1 MAKKRK
7 DQRFVLGEDTENQIF
22 SLIPKEAKALVEAR
36 EAFEKQLAI
45 AKDALHAAPTDLLA
59 DSLAKSTGRRGGATF
74 EIDPDGKMVMVVSYG
89 GEACDPLTRSTLKP
103 AWTKRN
109 ERKPRKPK
117 VETPEPQPTLEVV
130 ETIPDIKPEPP
141 KKRGGFIK
149 TSVAVSETKVID
161 LDDILDGFDDDSVE
175 EEIAA
180 QVDEVVYENAYVP
193 DKRKK
198 KLRRIPN
205 QKVKRGSVGSTSLSD
220 LAKQAIEKG
229 DDQQ

>member
-1 MAKKRK
+1 M
-7 DQRFVLGEDTENQIF
+7 
-22 SLIPKEAKALVEAR
+22 
-36 EAFEKQLAI
+36 
-45 AKDALHAAPTDLLA
+45 
-59 DSLAKSTGRRGGATF
+59 
-74 EIDPDGKMVMVVSYG
+74 
-89 GEACDPLTRSTLKP
+89 
-103 AWTKRN
+103 
-109 ERKPRKPK
+109 
-117 VETPEPQPTLEVV
+117 ETPEPQPTLEVV
-130 ETIPDIKPEPP
+130 ETTPDIKPEPP